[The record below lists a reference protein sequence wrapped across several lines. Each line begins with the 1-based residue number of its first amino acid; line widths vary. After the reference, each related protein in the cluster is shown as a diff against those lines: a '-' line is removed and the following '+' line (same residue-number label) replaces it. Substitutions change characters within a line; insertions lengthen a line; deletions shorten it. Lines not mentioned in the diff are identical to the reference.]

1 MFDDELRGVLCGAR
15 LVLSCGEIRS
25 NTLKQTDQNEDPAI
39 KSIPFRQI
47 PDSGPRVEI
56 PEANTQSAREGPFSA
71 DGRVSCL
78 GLSNL
83 LRPAC
88 SAYCTVQMQRGR
100 SWGFQVCKVPFFSP
114 FSCRVV
120 SPVPWQPVVQQTI
133 VGWRNWSGKL
143 ASRIGP
149 MGGFVVGECAALI
162 CGLMLLSCLGP
173 GQVPP
178 GAARVS
184 TCVLGTVGGHM
195 LTVGCRGS
203 LYLSCKRAIHIR
215 DNFPWSCHD
224 DTQLTT
230 GTLACAGSHR

>member
-1 MFDDELRGVLCGAR
+1 M
-15 LVLSCGEIRS
+15 SCVVCYAVPVSSCPAAKSDQTHSKRS
-25 NTLKQTDQNEDPAI
+25 KQQSKPVRQ
-39 KSIPFRQI
+39 SIPFRQN

-88 SAYCTVQMQRGR
+88 SAYCTVRGDAR
-100 SWGFQVCKVPFFSP
+100 GGSRYVRFLFFSP

-162 CGLMLLSCLGP
+162 CGLMLLSCLGS
-173 GQVPP
+173 GS
-178 GAARVS
+178 S
-184 TCVLGTVGGHM
+184 TS
-195 LTVGCRGS
+195 GCS
-203 LYLSCKRAIHIR
+203 
-215 DNFPWSCHD
+215 
-224 DTQLTT
+224 
-230 GTLACAGSHR
+230 AG